1 MKQKAAIAEC
11 DEMKCKFQ
19 LRQVICVSQ
28 EREEKSKTGSCT
40 KVYYF
45 AIILHALAIVP

>member
-1 MKQKAAIAEC
+1 MKQKAAISPSEC

-19 LRQVICVSQ
+19 PGSVICVS
-28 EREEKSKTGSCT
+28 RETGSCT